1 MIRDKNNIVT
11 GENNG
16 VYNAQKV
23 TSPVYLK
30 RILRENNLHPHRNM
44 GQHFLV
50 DENILGKIIAAAS
63 PEKDDFVLDIGA
75 GPGAISLAM
84 ADKVAGIIAIEWD
97 SGLAD
102 LLKGLAQKKGLSALH
117 VLEGD
122 VRRLELEEICSVHW
136 GADLIADRR
145 GQSPL
150 KVVANLP
157 YYLTT
162 PLLFKLLQGKLPLK
176 LLVLMVQFEV
186 ARRMLAR
193 PGGKDYGVLSVLC
206 RYYTEPRFL
215 FKVSRNVFYP
225 PPAIDSAVVLL
236 HVLPAPNV
244 TLLNEDLFW
253 MIVRAV
259 FQKRRKTMPNALEGI
274 AGLGKTEWKGMLERA
289 GISPAR
295 RGETCSIEEFA
306 SLSDMIYNK

>member
-1 MIRDKNNIVT
+1 MIQDDSICT
-11 GENNG
+11 GENND
-16 VYNAQKV
+16 ATQKV
-23 TSPVYLK
+23 TSPAYLK
-30 RILRENNLHPHRNM
+30 RILRENDLHPHRNM

-50 DENILGKIIAAAS
+50 DENILDKIIAAAS
-63 PEKDDFVLDIGA
+63 PEKGDFVLDIGA

-84 ADKVAGIIAIEWD
+84 AGKVAGIIAIEWD

-102 LLKGLAQKKGLSALH
+102 LLKGLAKKKGLAALH
-117 VLEGD
+117 VIEGD
-122 VRRLELEEICSVHW
+122 VRRLELEEICSAYW
-136 GADLIADRR
+136 GADLVADSR
-145 GQSPL
+145 GQAPL

-186 ARRMLAR
+186 AGRMLAR

-206 RYYTEPRFL
+206 RYYTEPHFL

-225 PPAIDSAVVLL
+225 PPAIDSAVVSLN
-236 HVLPAPNV
+236 VLPTPAV
-244 TLLNEDLFW
+244 TLSNEGLFW
-253 MIVRAV
+253 MIVRAA
-259 FQKRRKTMPNALEGI
+259 FQKRRKTMLNALEGI
-274 AGLGKTEWKGMLERA
+274 AGLGKAEWKEMLEKA
-289 GISPAR
+289 GISPVR

>member
-1 MIRDKNNIVT
+1 MPHKKLHP
-11 GENNG
+11 GLSK
-16 VYNAQKV
+16 KV
-23 TSPVYLK
+23 
-30 RILRENNLHPHRNM
+30 LRENNLHPHRNM

-63 PEKDDFVLDIGA
+63 PEKGDFVLDIGA
-75 GPGAISLAM
+75 GPGAISLAV
-84 ADKVAGIIAIEWD
+84 ADKVAGVIAVEWD

-102 LLKGLAQKKGLSALH
+102 LLKRLAQKKGLAALH
-117 VLEGD
+117 DLEGD
-122 VRRLELEEICSVHW
+122 VRRLELEEICFAYW
-136 GADLIADRR
+136 GADLVAGSR
-145 GQSPL
+145 GQSSL

-176 LLVLMVQFEV
+176 LMVLMVQFEV
-186 ARRMLAR
+186 AVRMLAR
-193 PGGKDYGVLSVLC
+193 PGGKDYGLLSVLC

-225 PPAIDSAVVLL
+225 PPAVDSAVVLL
-236 HVLPAPNV
+236 NVLPAPAV
-244 TLLNEDLFW
+244 TVLNEDLFW
-253 MIVRAV
+253 LIVRAA
-259 FQKRRKTMPNALEGI
+259 FQKRRKTMLNALEGI
-274 AGLGKTEWKGMLERA
+274 AGLGKTEWKEVLARA
-289 GISPAR
+289 GISPSR